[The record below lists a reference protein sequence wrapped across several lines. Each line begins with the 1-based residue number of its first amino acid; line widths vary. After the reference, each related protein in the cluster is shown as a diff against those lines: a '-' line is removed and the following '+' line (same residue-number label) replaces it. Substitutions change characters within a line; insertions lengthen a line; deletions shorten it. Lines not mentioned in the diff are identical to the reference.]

1 MGISAFVGSDLRILV
16 ESHLALKRKTGAR
29 GLRSIIEDV
38 MCNVMYD
45 VPSRSDVSKCIV
57 TKEAIIN
64 KDEPMLVTSDRAKA
78 KKKEQSA

>member
-1 MGISAFVGSDLRILV
+1 
-16 ESHLALKRKTGAR
+16 
-29 GLRSIIEDV
+29 

-78 KKKEQSA
+78 KKKEESA